1 MVPYDLVNEVISTI
15 EEQIIN
21 SDDGDINKLEEML
34 FHFSQLLHPNHFIL
48 VDLMHNLVHLYAA
61 RKILTRPEKE
71 RKIQLCTMVLETLVK
86 IDPGFTKWRGTLLQE
101 LIHTVML
108 VSKEDH
114 TKRRITTKEFHK
126 RLGMCAKKLDEAKK
140 CLLGG
145 FTNET
150 HETKKYNKRVVPA
163 ARPTATKIH
172 EKQD

>member
-1 MVPYDLVNEVISTI
+1 
-15 EEQIIN
+15 
-21 SDDGDINKLEEML
+21 
-34 FHFSQLLHPNHFIL
+34 
-48 VDLMHNLVHLYAA
+48 
-61 RKILTRPEKE
+61 
-71 RKIQLCTMVLETLVK
+71 
-86 IDPGFTKWRGTLLQE
+86 
-101 LIHTVML
+101 ML

-150 HETKKYNKRVVPA
+150 HETKKYNKRPA
-163 ARPTATKIH
+163 TRPIVTKNH